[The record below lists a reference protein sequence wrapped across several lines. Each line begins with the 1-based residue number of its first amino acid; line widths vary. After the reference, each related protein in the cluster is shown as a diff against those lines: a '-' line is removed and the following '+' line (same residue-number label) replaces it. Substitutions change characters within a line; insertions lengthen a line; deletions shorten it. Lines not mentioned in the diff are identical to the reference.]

1 MDTRRIGPTGRMSRR
16 QDLGRV
22 TLTVLFIGGLM
33 VGSFWVLQPF
43 LPAILWATTIVLAT
57 WPLMLWVQRHTGN
70 RRGVAVL
77 VMTMAILLVLI
88 IPIWLAVSTVVT
100 NIDVLADLLRTIR
113 SMRVPSL
120 PGWLVEIPWLGE
132 RAANA
137 WGRLTSAGMQGLGPK

>member
-1 MDTRRIGPTGRMSRR
+1 MSRR

-33 VGSFWVLQPF
+33 VGSFWVMQPF

-77 VMTMAILLVLI
+77 FMTVAILLVLI

-100 NIDVLADLLRTIR
+100 NIDVLRKGKGRLATRLLVFVDELLSWREAAT
-113 SMRVPSL
+113 
-120 PGWLVEIPWLGE
+120 G
-132 RAANA
+132 RAARTP
-137 WGRLTSAGMQGLGPK
+137 GAGS